1 MSRVHVTS
9 EIGALRTVLVHTPGH
24 ELQAVTPD
32 TRLQYLYD
40 DIIDIGFARREHDTL
55 RRVLARFA
63 DVLEVGDLLREVLD
77 HDAAREFFIER
88 TTDVLRSDE
97 LPRRMARLPSA
108 DLARLLIEG
117 SEDPGGPIS
126 RCLNVGGY
134 SLPPVPN
141 LFFTRDIGIVIGE
154 HVVIGS
160 MRHAA
165 RWSEEMLIKALFRFH
180 PALENAGVLYD
191 GSAERRFTYTLEGG
205 DVHPLRPDLLLV
217 GYSSRSSAAALDHLC
232 DLVFERCGVTD
243 VVVVVLPGES
253 VAIHLDMIFTQ
264 IDRGVA
270 VAYPPFFFGP
280 GRLAVLHRRRG
291 SAAVREAADLFT
303 ALAGLDYAIEPVLCG
318 GQHRGVQDREQWSSA
333 CNLVALRPGVALA
346 YRRNAA
352 TLAELE
358 RAGFRIVDA
367 AEFLAVGEPL
377 ADEARAVITFEGAEL
392 VRGGGGPRCMTLPL
406 RRDEP

>member
-9 EIGALRTVLVHTPGH
+9 EIGALRTVLVHTPGR

-40 DIIDIGFARREHDTL
+40 DIIDIGFARREHDTM

-97 LPRRMARLPSA
+97 LPRRMAKLPSA

-117 SEDPGGPIS
+117 SEEPGGPIS

-205 DVHPLRPDLLLV
+205 DVHPLRRDLLLV

-291 SAAVREAADLFT
+291 SAAVHEAADLFT
-303 ALAGLDYAIEPVLCG
+303 ALAGLDYPIEPVMCG

-367 AEFLAVGEPL
+367 ADFLAGSEPL

>member
-9 EIGALRTVLVHTPGH
+9 EIGALRTVLVHTPGR

-97 LPRRMARLPSA
+97 LSRRMAKLPSA
-108 DLARLLIEG
+108 DLARLLVEG
-117 SEDPGGPIS
+117 SEEPGGPIS

-205 DVHPLRPDLLLV
+205 DVHPLRPDVLLV

-264 IDRGVA
+264 IDHGVA

-291 SAAVREAADLFT
+291 SASVREPADLFT
-303 ALAGLDYAIEPVLCG
+303 ALADLDYPIEPVLCG
-318 GQHRGVQDREQWSSA
+318 GQHRGVQDREQWSSG
-333 CNLVALRPGVALA
+333 CNLVALRPGVGLA
-346 YRRNAA
+346 YKRNEG
-352 TLAELE
+352 TLQELE
-358 RAGFRIVDA
+358 RAGFRILDA
-367 AEFLAVGEPL
+367 TDFLSGSEAL